1 MSKSTRE
8 SRRATEREPLLAKST
23 SRRLGE
29 GESRTARGFAHS
41 SVSESGAESLT
52 ESLEMGNRQCCVET
66 QRPRQGSDNDGI
78 TVTSVNLECT
88 CHARETPDR
97 AENFDRRAHRK
108 LLIAILLCGLF
119 MIAEL
124 VGGFLSHSLAIMMDA
139 AHMLSDLASYSISLF
154 SMWVARQK
162 PTKRMSFGFHRAEVV
177 GAVVSILIIWVLTG
191 ILVYEGI
198 QRIIHGDTNVDA
210 DIMLIIA
217 GTGVGINIIM
227 GFVLKPPHSH
237 SHSHSHGDGDH
248 GNHDNHAHKP
258 ENLNVRAAFVHAIGD
273 IFSSIGVL
281 IAAYII
287 RFKPS
292 WSIADPICTFIFSVI
307 VLFTTLTVIRD
318 ALHVL
323 MEGVPRQL
331 SFDAIQEDLQNVY
344 GVQAV
349 HDMHIWA
356 LTTDKIALSVHLAID
371 RAFDAQ
377 DVLLAAK
384 EMLVRKHK
392 VFKITVQIETYQE
405 KMKECVGCQGP

>member
-1 MSKSTRE
+1 MAGHAYESISCGGTRRLSPLHTVDLLHHSAMSKSTRE

-124 VGGFLSHSLAIMMDA
+124 VGKVSIESAHVFLCQSRSSLFIRGGFLSHSLAIMMDA

-162 PTKRMSFGFHRAEVV
+162 PTKRMSFGFHRA
-177 GAVVSILIIWVLTG
+177 G
-191 ILVYEGI
+191 
-198 QRIIHGDTNVDA
+198 
-210 DIMLIIA
+210 
-217 GTGVGINIIM
+217 
-227 GFVLKPPHSH
+227 K
-237 SHSHSHGDGDH
+237 
-248 GNHDNHAHKP
+248 K
-258 ENLNVRAAFVHAIGD
+258 
-273 IFSSIGVL
+273 
-281 IAAYII
+281 
-287 RFKPS
+287 
-292 WSIADPICTFIFSVI
+292 
-307 VLFTTLTVIRD
+307 
-318 ALHVL
+318 
-323 MEGVPRQL
+323 
-331 SFDAIQEDLQNVY
+331 
-344 GVQAV
+344 
-349 HDMHIWA
+349 
-356 LTTDKIALSVHLAID
+356 
-371 RAFDAQ
+371 
-377 DVLLAAK
+377 
-384 EMLVRKHK
+384 
-392 VFKITVQIETYQE
+392 KITL
-405 KMKECVGCQGP
+405 